1 MIKIICLGKLKE
13 KYLTDLVSDYAS
25 RINKYHK
32 LELIELKDEEDLERE
47 ANNILKYIG
56 KNDYV
61 ITLEIEGK
69 EMDSISFSR
78 LIDETFIT
86 HSTITF
92 IIGSSTGLSDKIKIK
107 SNYKL
112 SFSKFTFPHGLFRGI
127 LLEQIYRAFK
137 INNNELYHK

>member
-13 KYLTDLVSDYAS
+13 KYLSELVRDYAS
-25 RINKYHK
+25 RIKKYHK

-69 EMDSISFSR
+69 EIDSVSFAE
-78 LIDETFIT
+78 LLDKTFIT

-92 IIGSSTGLSDKIKIK
+92 IIGSSTGLSKIVKDR

-112 SFSKFTFPHGLFRGI
+112 SFSHFTFPHGLFRGI
-127 LLEQIYRAFK
+127 LLEQIYRACQ
-137 INNNELYHK
+137 INNHENYHK

>member
-13 KYLTDLVSDYAS
+13 KYLALLVSDYAS

-32 LELIELKDEEDLERE
+32 LEIIELKDEEDLERE
-47 ANNILKYIG
+47 AVNIEKYIG

-61 ITLEIEGK
+61 ITLEIAGK
-69 EMDSISFSR
+69 EMDSTSFAKF
-78 LIDETFIT
+78 LDKTFIT

-92 IIGSSTGLSDKIKIK
+92 IVGSSTGLSDRIKNRSK
-107 SNYKL
+107 YKL
-112 SFSKFTFPHGLFRGI
+112 SFSKLTFPHGLFRGI

-137 INNNELYHK
+137 INNNENYHK